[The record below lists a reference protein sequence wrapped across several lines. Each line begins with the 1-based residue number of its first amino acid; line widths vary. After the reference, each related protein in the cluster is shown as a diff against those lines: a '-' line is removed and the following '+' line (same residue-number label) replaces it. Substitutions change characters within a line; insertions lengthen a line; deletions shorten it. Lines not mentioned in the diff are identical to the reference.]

1 VEAFENSNCNNGLK
15 RHGVVTMPPGTGKT
29 LVGLKIIEKPK
40 VRTLVLVENES
51 RFFSKKLDFF

>member
-1 VEAFENSNCNNGLK
+1 
-15 RHGVVTMPPGTGKT
+15 MPPGTGKT

-51 RFFSKKLDFF
+51 RFFSKKLDFS